1 MSFVRVEL
9 SCFELS
15 VVLFDVAHL
24 SIFEQLVTV
33 IHLYTEGV
41 ERVYHFF
48 VIGDNRLFTI
58 R

>member
-1 MSFVRVEL
+1 MPLVRVEL

-15 VVLFDVAHL
+15 VVLFDIAHL
-24 SIFEQLVTV
+24 SIFEQLVAV

-48 VIGDNRLFTI
+48 VIGDNSFFTI